1 MGMARKTK
9 QIRNEVQEFMYRDG
23 TNVHCEICDYT
34 GNIGAIGILK
44 TGLKKNLEFLAGKHS
59 VDSVRET
66 AVLGTWHI
74 LQKELQSE
82 T

>member
-1 MGMARKTK
+1 MGMSRKTK
-9 QIRNEVQEFMYRDG
+9 QIRNELQDG

-34 GNIGAIGILK
+34 DNIGAIGILK
-44 TGLKKNLEFLAGKHS
+44 TGLKKNLEFLPGKHL

-66 AVLGTWHI
+66 AVLGKWHI